1 MMGTGMMGGGGF
13 GGFGG
18 FGLIGMILNLIITVG
33 VIIGIV
39 WFVIWLVRR
48 AGSNGLTNFSQASF
62 GSPPP
67 VQSPREIL
75 QARYARGEISREEYQ
90 EVLADLN

>member
-18 FGLIGMILNLIITVG
+18 FGLFGMILNLLITVA

-39 WFVIWLVRR
+39 WLVIWLVRR
-48 AGSNGLTNFSQASF
+48 AGTNGPNLYAPTS
-62 GSPPP
+62 G
-67 VQSPREIL
+67 VQSPREIV
-75 QARYARGEISREEYQ
+75 QARYARGEITREEYQ
-90 EVLADLN
+90 ELLANLG

>member
-1 MMGTGMMGGGGF
+1 MGTGMMGGGGF

-18 FGLIGMILNLIITVG
+18 FGLIGTILNLVVTVA

-48 AGSNGLTNFSQASF
+48 AGVNGLGALSLASA
-62 GSPPP
+62 G
-67 VQSPREIL
+67 QSPRDIV
-75 QARYARGEISREEYQ
+75 QARYARGEITREEYQ
-90 EVLADLN
+90 ELLADLS